1 MVDLT
6 DAELDAALLRGK
18 QLAEREPRAR
28 QARYNRETGQ
38 IVIDLTNGCQFSVP
52 VELIQGLA
60 TATEAQIQE
69 IELLGE
75 GFGLRWEA
83 LDLDMTVPG
92 LLAGV
97 FGTRA
102 WMARRAGQA
111 KSPAK
116 SAAARANGA
125 RGGRPRKV
133 V

>member
-1 MVDLT
+1 MGELT

-18 QLAEREPRAR
+18 HVAEQEPRAR
-28 QARYNRETGQ
+28 QARYDGEPRQ
-38 IVIDLTNGCQFSVP
+38 IIIDLTNGCRLSVP

-60 TATEAQIQE
+60 TATEAQARE

-75 GFGLRWEA
+75 GYGLRWEV
-83 LDLDMTVPG
+83 LDLDLSVPG

-97 FGTRA
+97 FGTRS

-116 SAAARANGA
+116 SAAARANGV
-125 RGGRPRKV
+125 RGGRPRKAV
-133 V
+133 